1 MVGEDDGSSSL
12 NGPTD
17 PTSVVLVSAAP
28 GALMNFETPFGIFN
42 ELNRQEE
49 RILWK
54 EFPSS
59 THPIRISGGIPSGY
73 LFASRSDSVECS
85 TL

>member
-12 NGPTD
+12 NGPND
-17 PTSVVLVSAAP
+17 PTSVVLVSTAP
-28 GALMNFETPFGIFN
+28 GALMNFEIPFGIFN

-49 RILWK
+49 RILW
-54 EFPSS
+54 EDFPSL
-59 THPIRISGGIPSGY
+59 THPIRISGGIPSGH
-73 LFASRSDSVECS
+73 LFASRSASVECS